1 MVTWFWVLY
10 QNLFTITMSKLIEIY
25 KLSILLHLPLLK

>member
-25 KLSILLHLPLLK
+25 KLFNHTLNIKM